1 MTIHIKSNIRS
12 VDQSF
17 STAFAVVFQEMP
29 NLEEKQ
35 AVEMLTRL
43 IEGKK
48 IPDNSLMA
56 IASGLYWHHE
66 PQILAELFSTPE
78 PLIVAHAIALACSG
92 KLAPRS
98 LIHHL
103 CLQLPPEQ
111 ENFARTLQ
119 LSHALVEQGQSSI
132 IAYRRLQPSPLAFG
146 FYCFLAAPYVTN
158 WTMLLMRKYIS
169 QSSHLMAIHS
179 LAAIYNQDRGHHA
192 LGEWLY
198 RQWTGS
204 HSDRVAIVTA
214 PDALGRRI

>member
-119 LSHALVEQGQSSI
+119 LSHA
-132 IAYRRLQPSPLAFG
+132 
-146 FYCFLAAPYVTN
+146 
-158 WTMLLMRKYIS
+158 W
-169 QSSHLMAIHS
+169 
-179 LAAIYNQDRGHHA
+179 
-192 LGEWLY
+192 
-198 RQWTGS
+198 
-204 HSDRVAIVTA
+204 
-214 PDALGRRI
+214 